1 MRLEH
6 KKLHGPQMKF
16 YIHVM
21 DIKTITILLIIILTP
36 F

>member
-6 KKLHGPQMKF
+6 KKLHGPQMEF
-16 YIHVM
+16 YILVM
-21 DIKTITILLIIILTP
+21 DIKTITILLIIVLTP

>member
-6 KKLHGPQMKF
+6 KKLHGPQMEF
-16 YIHVM
+16 YINVM
-21 DIKTITILLIIILTP
+21 DIKTITILLIIVLTP